1 MTSPRVLGFDHVV
14 LRVTDVERSLAFYSE
29 RLGLEAVRAGAWRR
43 GEVPFPSVRVNA
55 MTIIDLVAAG
65 GPGTGTPN
73 MDHFCLVVEPCDFA
87 AVSADFDVVG
97 GPGPRFGAQGMAT
110 SLYVKDPDDN
120 VVELRY
126 YGAHPPAEASH

>member
-1 MTSPRVLGFDHVV
+1 MIRPRVLGFDHVV
-14 LRVTDVERSLAFYSE
+14 LRVADVERSLAFYSQQ
-29 RLGLEAVRAGAWRR
+29 LGLEAVRADEWRR
-43 GEVPFPSVRVNA
+43 AEVPFPSVRVSST
-55 MTIIDLVAAG
+55 TIIDLIASPESHVTA
-65 GPGTGTPN
+65 TN

-87 AVSADFDVVG
+87 AVAAGFDVVD

-126 YGAHPPAEASH
+126 Y